1 MNTTSKAHFSKM
13 CGVSGAAIT
22 QAAKTGIISISDDG
36 FVNLDHVKTKTYL
49 QKKRD
54 KAAEQ
59 GKRLATSPMRVRP
72 LKPREYIP
80 QKRKEPK
87 PPKAKPTPRKV
98 AENPPLTPPPPPPEL
113 VEFRSL
119 AELTESDL
127 LGFSKQDVDKMKV
140 IEQTLKTRLD
150 REHAQGLLVKRQD
163 VKQVFARI
171 YSVDTNE
178 LKSLEDRL
186 TPAICGVFGEPDDSD
201 AALQVRKM
209 LNEEV
214 TKSLKHIKRI
224 INDYLVGT
232 KAGAI

>member
-1 MNTTSKAHFSKM
+1 M
-13 CGVSGAAIT
+13 CGVSAAGIT
-22 QAAKTGIISISDDG
+22 HAFKVGIISISEDG
-36 FVNLDHVKTKTYL
+36 FVNLDHVKTKRYL
-49 QKKRD
+49 KKKRE
-54 KAAEQ
+54 KAAEK
-59 GKRLATSPMRVRP
+59 GKRVATSPMKVRP
-72 LKPREYIP
+72 LRPREYLP
-80 QKRKEPK
+80 QKKKEPTPPKKTK
-87 PPKAKPTPRKV
+87 PPSVKV
-98 AENPPLTPPPPPPEL
+98 AEKPAPAPPPPPPAL

-119 AELTESDL
+119 SELTESDL

-163 VKQVFARI
+163 VKQVFAKI

-224 INDYLVGT
+224 INNYLVRT

>member
-1 MNTTSKAHFSKM
+1 M
-13 CGVSGAAIT
+13 CGVSAAAIT
-22 QAAKTGIISISDDG
+22 LAYQTGTVAISDDG
-36 FVNLDHVKTKTYL
+36 FVNLDHINTKRYL
-49 QKKRD
+49 KKKRE
-54 KAAEQ
+54 KAAEK
-59 GKRLATSPMRVRP
+59 GKRVATSPMKVRP
-72 LKPREYIP
+72 LRPREYLP
-80 QKRKEPK
+80 QKKKEPTPPKKTK
-87 PPKAKPTPRKV
+87 PPPLKIARKPSPV
-98 AENPPLTPPPPPPEL
+98 PPPPPPAL
-113 VEFRSL
+113 VGFKSL

-163 VKQVFARI
+163 VKQVFAKI

-201 AALQVRKM
+201 SALQIRKM

-224 INDYLVGT
+224 INDYLMGT
-232 KAGAI
+232 KAGVI